1 MNELLARLR
10 ARPGVAVE
18 LVVASLFA
26 SVLAL
31 ASSIFVILVLNRY
44 VAHGVDTTLATLTF
58 GVILAI
64 ALEFGFRQVRLKLAQ
79 GLSLPKDRAL
89 GAAAF
94 SVLTGAKAQAID
106 SLPPGLKRE
115 VVAGAETVQ
124 SAYSAPNLCA
134 LLDVPMAL
142 VFVAALFLLNWI
154 IATVVSGFLVAAFA
168 LSLVLLASLK
178 APIKDLAAVAARR
191 GGLIGTAI
199 AAADTLRAFNSQGFL
214 RRLWQTESKALE
226 GLRTRIVGRQS
237 LVQSV
242 NTTAQALMSV
252 AVTAIGAVLVV
263 RNQLDIGAMI
273 GANIL
278 AARALAAF
286 AKLAHLGQEFAKAR
300 QSLDMLKD
308 FARLPIERGAGTG
321 MTVYK
326 GGLELKDLGFVYPGV
341 ATPLFESLT
350 LAIEPG
356 TILVVAGGNGSGK
369 TTLARLIVGLLE
381 PRRGQILVDGVD
393 LQQAAPEW
401 WRRQVVYLPQE
412 PKFLNG
418 TMRDNLLAANSNLDA
433 AALDRL
439 VDAAGLRRH
448 IDESAGGLD
457 APIVNNGDNLSLG
470 IRRRLALAR
479 ALAADGALGVFD
491 EPTEGLDA
499 DGAAQVYRLMNELV
513 RRGRTIVAFSH
524 DPNIV
529 KGAHVVLDLNVKP
542 TPKITWLKP
551 AGAKAEPPPAL
562 KEVKG

>member
-1 MNELLARLR
+1 MTELFARLS
-10 ARPGVAVE
+10 ARPGVAFE

-44 VAHGVDTTLATLTF
+44 VAHGVDTTLATLTV
-58 GVILAI
+58 GAVIAI
-64 ALEFGFRQVRLKLAQ
+64 ALEFGFRQVRLKLAHAMT
-79 GLSLPKDRAL
+79 LPKDRAL
-89 GAAAF
+89 GAGAF
-94 SVLTGAKAQAID
+94 AVLTGAKAQAID
-106 SLPPGLKRE
+106 ALPPGLRRE

-154 IATVVSGFLVAAFA
+154 IATVVSGFLLAAFA
-168 LSLVLLASLK
+168 LSLALLASLK
-178 APIKDLAAVAARR
+178 GPVKDLAAAAARR
-191 GGLIGTAI
+191 GGVIGTAI

-214 RRLWQTESKALE
+214 RRLWQAESKTLE
-226 GLRTRIVGRQS
+226 GLRTRVVGRQS

-263 RNQLDIGAMI
+263 KNQLDIGAMI

-300 QSLDMLKD
+300 QALDMLKD

-321 MTVYK
+321 ITVYK
-326 GGLELKDLGFVYPGV
+326 GGLEFKDLGFVYPGA
-341 ATPLFESLT
+341 ATPLFESLS
-350 LAIEPG
+350 LALEPG
-356 TILVVAGGNGSGK
+356 AILVVAGGNGSGK

-381 PRRGQILVDGVD
+381 PRRGQILADGVD
-393 LQQAAPEW
+393 IQQLAPEW
-401 WRRQVVYLPQE
+401 WRRQIVYLPQE
-412 PKFLNG
+412 PRFLNG
-418 TMRDNLLAANSNLDA
+418 TIRDNLLAANP
-433 AALDRL
+433 ALDDAGLGRL
-439 VDAAGLRRH
+439 IEAAGLRTY
-448 IDESAGGLD
+448 IDQSPGGLE
-457 APIVNNGDNLSLG
+457 APILNTGDNLSLG

-491 EPTEGLDA
+491 EPTEGLDSE
-499 DGAAQVYRLMNELV
+499 GALQVYRLMNELV

-524 DPNIV
+524 DPHIL

-551 AGAKAEPPPAL
+551 AAAKPDL
-562 KEVKG
+562 KEVRG